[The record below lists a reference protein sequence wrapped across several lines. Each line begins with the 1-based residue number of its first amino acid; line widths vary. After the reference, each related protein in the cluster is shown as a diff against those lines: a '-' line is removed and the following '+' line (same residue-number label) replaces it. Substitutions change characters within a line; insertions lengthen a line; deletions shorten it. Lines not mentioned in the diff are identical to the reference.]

1 MTSIITIWTRGTLG
15 RWWSSEHCFG
25 HSIKLRVH
33 FWTTDSS
40 VLNLR
45 KFKYFHW
52 RLNLNPNIIHK
63 SEIFRNWIRIQI
75 ICSSLI
81 SLIEIERIIT
91 SHIPAPSTDHIPIR
105 IQENFTKHT
114 TVATVA
120 TVALGMYLLVYLHL
134 HISVFDKVFSF
145 WYNDC
150 CVTQSSK
157 SDCPKFAPRGRR
169 EEAGG
174 RQQGRWAPGTR
185 QCWLCLM
192 SRYWPNS
199 GLSSVSAVH
208 SAHGQY
214 QTLHPPLQH
223 CSTST
228 LQWAA
233 DPRLCVNYWLTLKIC
248 WTCNHSSCM
257 QL

>member
-52 RLNLNPNIIHK
+52 RLNPNQNIIHK
-63 SEIFRNWIRIQI
+63 SEIFQNWIRIQI

-114 TVATVA
+114 TVATVGSYCSSRHVS
-120 TVALGMYLLVYLHL
+120 TCVPTPTYFWIWQSFQIPIQWLLCNTKFKKRL
-134 HISVFDKVFSF
+134 SKVCS
-145 WYNDC
+145 
-150 CVTQSSK
+150 
-157 SDCPKFAPRGRR
+157 AR
-169 EEAGG
+169 EEGGG
-174 RQQGRWAPGTR
+174 RGSAAGKVGTR
-185 QCWLCLM
+185 
-192 SRYWPNS
+192 
-199 GLSSVSAVH
+199 H
-208 SAHGQY
+208 
-214 QTLHPPLQH
+214 
-223 CSTST
+223 
-228 LQWAA
+228 
-233 DPRLCVNYWLTLKIC
+233 
-248 WTCNHSSCM
+248 
-257 QL
+257 